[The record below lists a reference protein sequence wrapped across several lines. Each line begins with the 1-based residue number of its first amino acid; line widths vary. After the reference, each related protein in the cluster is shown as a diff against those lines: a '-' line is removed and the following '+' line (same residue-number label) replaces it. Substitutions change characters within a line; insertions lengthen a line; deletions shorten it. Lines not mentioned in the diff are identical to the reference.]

1 MSDNPEEKEFELKGV
16 IPAKVTTAEEFHE
29 SLENL
34 RKYRQRYERQTQ
46 IVHET
51 LVNFTDYFRKHPS
64 ILEDAV
70 NGHEEQ
76 AQIARKALESF
87 VNYLEKHPSLIEEIM
102 EALESFVNYLE
113 KHPSILEEVMKEHE
127 QERFKEE
134 HSFDC

>member
-1 MSDNPEEKEFELKGV
+1 MSDNPEEKEFKLKGV

-34 RKYRQRYERQTQ
+34 KKYRQRYERQTQ
-46 IVHET
+46 IIHET
-51 LVNFTDYFRKHPS
+51 LVNLTDYFRKHPS

-70 NGHEEQ
+70 KEREGQ
-76 AQIARKALESF
+76 AQIAREALESF
-87 VNYLEKHPSLIEEIM
+87 VNYLEKHPSLIEEM
-102 EALESFVNYLE
+102 
-113 KHPSILEEVMKEHE
+113 MKEHE